1 MKYQSFTLRI
11 VYIYNLF
18 LIKKNFKQNFKKG
31 SEFFCLTVFADQTS
45 VDIKYICSFFY
56 VDSSMLDSATDLIHI
71 FDNIL
76 RGLKNKS
83 HSYKIR
89 V

>member
-1 MKYQSFTLRI
+1 M
-11 VYIYNLF
+11 F
-18 LIKKNFKQNFKKG
+18 L
-31 SEFFCLTVFADQTS
+31 LFADKTS

-89 V
+89 VWNSEDIHCQISALKMTKVRKGVDILDKRIL